1 MLSDTSFVALNAIH
15 LKKTVTAATAATIAD
30 VTALP
35 AETVSQRLVAA
46 TDEGWILD
54 LPTGVKLLPEGAEQV
69 LAYYRDVYA
78 DVRIDPSLIGWYE
91 NFETLTTRFMAAVS
105 KWQRSEG
112 DEHVERC
119 LLQAAERL
127 LRDIGLL
134 VSQIPRY
141 ATYMRRLERSMDR
154 VHSGLR
160 DFICKPTVDS
170 MHNIWFEFNEDI
182 LAVLGRPRGTT

>member
-105 KWQRSEG
+105 KWQR
-112 DEHVERC
+112 
-119 LLQAAERL
+119 
-127 LRDIGLL
+127 
-134 VSQIPRY
+134 
-141 ATYMRRLERSMDR
+141 
-154 VHSGLR
+154 
-160 DFICKPTVDS
+160 
-170 MHNIWFEFNEDI
+170 
-182 LAVLGRPRGTT
+182 